1 MKKRNILM
9 LSIALCIG
17 FVVSSCN
24 NEEVTVSTDECNV
37 VIEAGQNGTISA
49 DKNKGNVG
57 DKITLTITPN
67 ANYKLETLSIN
78 GTSYIN
84 NLNEDSLVFLL
95 VKGENKVVGSFKIVD
110 QIATNRNEDTKEIID
125 DVFGDI
131 ISIPFFNDFVS
142 YEAKKGIDRNAS
154 QKYISIIGET
164 IDKANAI
171 SKYKT
176 VLEGNDTWSYL
187 STSSSEELAYY
198 ELNLDEKNGYLYFL
212 NNEDKFEIYAGI
224 DADIPTDWSDED
236 KKYMDDNIGKDLHI
250 PYFYIENSYLE
261 PLYLKGFGTTTDIDG
276 VSYCSSTEKLDAVKD
291 YAEFM
296 KTQDNFVF
304 DEANS
309 TEEEFYFE
317 KDLEENKYFFIDVYL
332 FEGYFNVDGYIYID
346 TTEPAPVDNITA
358 DIELLPTD
366 FYVSSASEYGK
377 DGAIFNKGGM
387 NYSTTLIKK
396 GFETVEAIQFRKTES
411 HFENIYE
418 LPPLSSITFDQI
430 VENKGYDGTITVK
443 AGTSKNNLEE
453 VVGEN
458 GVFTLSD
465 ATYFEISN
473 TSSYACYFKSI
484 SFDFK
489 NL

>member
-1 MKKRNILM
+1 
-9 LSIALCIG
+9 
-17 FVVSSCN
+17 
-24 NEEVTVSTDECNV
+24 
-37 VIEAGQNGTISA
+37 
-49 DKNKGNVG
+49 
-57 DKITLTITPN
+57 
-67 ANYKLETLSIN
+67 
-78 GTSYIN
+78 
-84 NLNEDSLVFLL
+84 
-95 VKGENKVVGSFKIVD
+95 
-110 QIATNRNEDTKEIID
+110 
-125 DVFGDI
+125 
-131 ISIPFFNDFVS
+131 
-142 YEAKKGIDRNAS
+142 
-154 QKYISIIGET
+154 
-164 IDKANAI
+164 
-171 SKYKT
+171 
-176 VLEGNDTWSYL
+176 
-187 STSSSEELAYY
+187 
-198 ELNLDEKNGYLYFL
+198 
-212 NNEDKFEIYAGI
+212 
-224 DADIPTDWSDED
+224 
-236 KKYMDDNIGKDLHI
+236 
-250 PYFYIENSYLE
+250 
-261 PLYLKGFGTTTDIDG
+261 
-276 VSYCSSTEKLDAVKD
+276 
-291 YAEFM
+291 M

-309 TEEEFYFE
+309 TDEEFYFE

-396 GFETVEAIQFRKTES
+396 GFETVEAIQFKKIES
-411 HFENIYE
+411 HFENISE

-473 TSSYACYFKSI
+473 TSSYACYFTSI
-484 SFDFK
+484 TFDFK